1 MNDHPRQVEIDA
13 LLAQERD
20 AKLSGD
26 KMAELVATES
36 LLLILSYD
44 PDDAKRI
51 AATRTGRLRLVQPG
65 EPGPASPPL
74 PLEEHG
80 WDADIPPDAL
90 PAVARDICSEI
101 QRIRGGPLAL
111 SASMAMGVL
120 STLVQGKVRYRL
132 TPTWTEEACIY
143 WLVFTPPSAAK
154 STSTKPILAPLL
166 AHQAEQRKVIEST
179 RHLTMARRKGIEARL
194 AQLGKQAAL
203 GKENE
208 RMPELEEDGTPKWGQ
223 RIDPGGPREAKLEM
237 AKLAR
242 ELDRI
247 PAPIVPEL
255 TRKDIN
261 PQMLSKRL
269 ALNQLAMGT
278 SYASLGILSSEPAFL
293 ENLKG
298 RHSGGTPILETVLG
312 SYDGESIQEDRAGEN
327 GTIVSSTV
335 DKPLLTIVCQGQP
348 DVLAGL
354 LEVDSLR
361 SRGFWSRCIV
371 HNLPD
376 TASWAVS
383 NERIDS
389 DTEAR
394 WNATVR
400 RLATWLP
407 NAPVEIDLSFLSSKV
422 NELYRVAEQRCKGH
436 PEQAAR
442 AKRAACKALRFIGLE
457 LLCEQL
463 GSIVAVDAIVASAG
477 GGLAGGAVRALEDKL
492 TYLYNI
498 FYPPVSI
505 RESGTGPMTDA
516 PTNPH
521 THGATLTL
529 STMKQLQQFG
539 VGRTWATRDLLMA
552 MHKKS
557 AWLAPALEEL
567 EEAGYVEHDPK
578 SMRRYR
584 GALTPKRYKTINL
597 GEPAAVP
604 EIKAQ
609 REPGED

>member
-1 MNDHPRQVEIDA
+1 MARCSFPECDAPVLGKGEWCYVHEDSTGTDPVEPPA
-13 LLAQERD
+13 R
-20 AKLSGD
+20 
-26 KMAELVATES
+26 
-36 LLLILSYD
+36 
-44 PDDAKRI
+44 PP
-51 AATRTGRLRLVQPG
+51 LRVVKPG
-65 EPGPASPPL
+65 EPAPVSAPL

-90 PAVARDICSEI
+90 PAVVRDICSEI

-120 STLVQGKVRYRL
+120 STLVQGKARYRL
-132 TPTWTEEACIY
+132 TPTWTEEACVY

-179 RHLTMARRKGIEARL
+179 RHVTMARRKGIEARM

-203 GKENE
+203 GKENDPVPRLDANGE
-208 RMPELEEDGTPKWGQ
+208 PEWGYKA
-223 RIDPGGPREAKLEM
+223 DPGGPREAKLEM

-242 ELDRI
+242 ELDRN

-383 NERIDS
+383 NERISADI
-389 DTEAR
+389 EAR

-407 NAPVEIDLSFLSSKV
+407 GAPVEIDLSFLSTRV

-457 LLCEQL
+457 LLCERL

-477 GGLAGGAVRALEDKL
+477 GVLAGGAVRALEDKL

-505 RESGTGPMTDA
+505 RETGTGPMTDA

-597 GEPAAVP
+597 GEPVAVP
-604 EIKAQ
+604 EAQAQ